1 MIESKQP
8 VCSDNAQR
16 NFKEEVMRIP
26 RREKATIVAVGMFLA
41 YLGLFSQHSLAADS
55 AQVVDGSSVTVL
67 YHITFPG
74 EAGFEVKDVGRFVQ
88 GKHQLLPALEREV
101 TGMKTGEEKKVEL
114 SAEEG
119 FGPYDVKKQK
129 TVPKSD
135 LPAGTKEGDVLKNHA
150 GQPATVTQLSDS
162 SAVMDYNH
170 PLAGKPLVVQLK
182 ILKVENP

>member
-1 MIESKQP
+1 MHT
-8 VCSDNAQR
+8 
-16 NFKEEVMRIP
+16 P
-26 RREKATIVAVGMFLA
+26 RRAKATIVAVGMFLA
-41 YLGLFSQHSLAADS
+41 YLGLFSQHGFAADF
-55 AQVVDGSSVTVL
+55 AQIVDGSSVTVL
-67 YHITFPG
+67 YHITSPG
-74 EAGFEVKDVGRFVQ
+74 EAGFEVKDVSQFVQ

-135 LPAGTKEGDVLKNHA
+135 LPAGTKEGAVLKDHA
-150 GQPATVTQLSDS
+150 GQPATVIQLSDS

>member
-1 MIESKQP
+1 MHT
-8 VCSDNAQR
+8 
-16 NFKEEVMRIP
+16 P
-26 RREKATIVAVGMFLA
+26 RRAKASIVAVGMILA
-41 YLGLFSQHSLAADS
+41 YLGLFSQHSFAADS
-55 AQVVDGSSVTVL
+55 AQIVDGSSVTVL
-67 YHITFPG
+67 YHITSPG
-74 EAGFEVKDVGRFVQ
+74 EAGFEVKDVSRFVQ

-114 SAEEG
+114 PAEEG

-135 LPAGTKEGDVLKNHA
+135 LPAGTKEGAVVKDHA
-150 GQPATVTQLSDS
+150 GQPATVSQLSDS

-170 PLAGKPLVVQLK
+170 PLAGKSLVVQLK

>member
-1 MIESKQP
+1 
-8 VCSDNAQR
+8 
-16 NFKEEVMRIP
+16 MRTP
-26 RREKATIVAVGMFLA
+26 RQAKATIVAVGMFLA
-41 YLGLFSQHSLAADS
+41 YLGLFSQHSFAADS
-55 AQVVDGSSVTVL
+55 SEIVDGSSVTVL
-67 YHITFPG
+67 YYITSPG
-74 EAGFEVKDVGRFVQ
+74 EAGFEVKDVSQFVQ

-135 LPAGTKEGDVLKNHA
+135 LPAGTKEGEVLKDHA
-150 GQPATVTQLSDS
+150 GQSATVSQLSDS

-170 PLAGKPLVVQLK
+170 PLAGRPLVVQLK

>member
-1 MIESKQP
+1 
-8 VCSDNAQR
+8 
-16 NFKEEVMRIP
+16 MRTP
-26 RREKATIVAVGMFLA
+26 RRAKAAIVAVGMFLA
-41 YLGLFSQHSLAADS
+41 YLGLFSQHSFAADS
-55 AQVVDGSSVTVL
+55 PQIVDGSSVTVL
-67 YHITFPG
+67 YHITFQG
-74 EAGFEVKDVGRFVQ
+74 EAGFEVKDVSRFVQ

-119 FGPYDVKKQK
+119 FGPYDMKKQK
-129 TVPKSD
+129 TIPRSD
-135 LPAGTKEGDVLKNHA
+135 LPAGTKEGEVLKDHA
-150 GQPATVTQLSDS
+150 GQPATVSQLSDS